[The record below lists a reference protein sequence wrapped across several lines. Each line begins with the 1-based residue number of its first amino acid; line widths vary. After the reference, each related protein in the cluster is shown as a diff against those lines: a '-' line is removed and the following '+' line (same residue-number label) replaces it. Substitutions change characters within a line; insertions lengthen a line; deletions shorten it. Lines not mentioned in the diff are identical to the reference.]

1 MLDIQPA
8 CYTYIVRVTL
18 VPYGLTKRS
27 CYVIAACSEKE
38 RPDSFT
44 HSKKVHLN
52 CLQISPRSAQYNGQL
67 GARQPR
73 LTSPNAPLTC
83 AQLTQA
89 VGTSTRMR
97 RAPRQHVL
105 AVGETAPAFPA
116 MIPLRSCPI
125 TDPNSNRRP
134 LAIIHA
140 SPNVERATRL
150 CVLKTAGLHSLVEDS
165 LQTT

>member
-1 MLDIQPA
+1 M
-8 CYTYIVRVTL
+8 
-18 VPYGLTKRS
+18 PYGLTKRS

-38 RPDSFT
+38 RPDRFT

-52 CLQISPRSAQYNGQL
+52 CLQISPCSAQYNGVL

-116 MIPLRSCPI
+116 TIPLCKCPI
-125 TDPNSNRRP
+125 TDRSSFPRP
-134 LAIIHA
+134 LAMIHA
-140 SPNVERATRL
+140 SPNVEHVTML
-150 CVLKTAGLHSLVEDS
+150 CVL
-165 LQTT
+165 